1 MLIKNKI
8 QRGVTLIEAMIA
20 LLVISVGLLGIASL
34 QITAVSQNTS
44 ALNHNKAVWIAY
56 TMSDRIR
63 ANLPAFAAYDGIN
76 TTGVYLQDC
85 EGTECT
91 NAQMVTAD
99 AADWQTMLND
109 LPGGQGI
116 IGSNA
121 DGLLVNVM
129 WDDTGTGV
137 TGTNCDPA
145 DTNDL
150 TCYTLAVAQ
159 PLAVGP

>member
-8 QRGVTLIEAMIA
+8 QQGVTLIEAMIA

-34 QITAVSQNTS
+34 QITAMSQNTS

-56 TMSDRIR
+56 TISDRIR
-63 ANLPAFAAYDGIN
+63 ANLPAFAAYNGIN
-76 TTGVYLQDC
+76 TTNTYLQDC
-85 EGTECT
+85 EGTECN
-91 NAQMVTAD
+91 NAQMVIAD
-99 AADWQTMLND
+99 AADWQTMMTA

-121 DGLLVNVM
+121 DGLLISVM
-129 WDDTGTGV
+129 WDDDGTQTDPG
-137 TGTNCDPA
+137 CDPT